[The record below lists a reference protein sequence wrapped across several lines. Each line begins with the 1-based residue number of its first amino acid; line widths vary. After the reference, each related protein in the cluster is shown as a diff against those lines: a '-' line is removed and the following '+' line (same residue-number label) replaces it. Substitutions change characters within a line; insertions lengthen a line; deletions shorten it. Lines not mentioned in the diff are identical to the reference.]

1 MVDSKKKTNK
11 LNNNTNKKHIVGVI
25 VHNAGN
31 TTPGEEEALREV
43 YHYKCKEERT

>member
-1 MVDSKKKTNK
+1 MADSKKKTNK

-25 VHNAGN
+25 IHNLGN
-31 TTPGEEEALREV
+31 GTTGDREALREV